1 MCMLTQ
7 TKSILCT
14 MARRS
19 KAPSCAGVYNDLGS
33 GSNIDLCVI
42 TKGNVEYKRNME
54 YLQDRLFKRQ
64 FPVDFKARPA
74 PVIKAKNLLS
84 LSDVVIEDGEPEAM
98 DTT

>member
-1 MCMLTQ
+1 MLTF
-7 TKSILCT
+7 
-14 MARRS
+14 
-19 KAPSCAGVYNDLGS
+19 AGVYNDLGS

-42 TKGNVEYKRNME
+42 TKGTVEYKRNME
-54 YLQDRLFKRQ
+54 FLQDRLFQRE
-64 FPVDFKARPA
+64 FPVDFQARPA